1 MTGNGTRVGVLA
13 LQGAFAEHL
22 KALNRLKLSGIEVR
36 RAADLEGLSG
46 LIIPGGESTA
56 IGRLLAEM
64 GLREPILRRVAEGMA
79 VMGTCA
85 GMILLAG
92 ETSDYPLEPL
102 GLMDI
107 TVRRN
112 AFGRQVDSFE
122 TPVAIAALGAMP
134 FPAVF
139 IRAPCIEKVG
149 TAVEALGRLNDGR
162 LVAARQGKLL
172 ALAFHPELT
181 RDTRC
186 HGLFV
191 EML

>member
-1 MTGNGTRVGVLA
+1 MTGSGTRVGVLA

-22 KALNRLKLSGIEVR
+22 KALKRLKLSGIEVR

-56 IGRLLAEM
+56 IGRLMAEM

-92 ETSDYPLEPL
+92 KTSDYPLEPL

-122 TPVAIAALGAMP
+122 TPVAITALGPTP

-139 IRAPCIEKVG
+139 IRAPYIEQAG
-149 TAVEALGRLNDGR
+149 DAVEALGRLNDGR

-181 RDTRC
+181 RDTRF
-186 HGLFV
+186 HALFV